1 MLAVAIAVGIQ
12 IPLISALGQ
21 LTGHGGLIAAGAS
34 ALTIGFILSMVGP
47 RSVWGEPG
55 RLRLYGILWPFFFWW
70 TVALLFALILPF
82 ALGLEQLSSLAHHT
96 VLAVGLGVAAVG
108 AAGGF
113 WPRPRILEHDVA
125 LDQLPEAFEGL
136 RIAQISDLHCGPF
149 ADGARVTEWV
159 DAVNRLEP
167 DLIAVTGDLIA
178 SGSQFVPVVA
188 AALGRLRAPCGV
200 FASMGNHDY
209 FTDGEALATALE
221 QAGLTVLRNRGVSVW
236 RGEARLYVAGVD
248 DTWTRRHDVPRA
260 LADRPAGG
268 SVPAL
273 LLAHDP
279 ALFPEAA
286 EHGVDLTLS
295 GHTHG
300 GQLAIP
306 FLARRLNLA
315 RVMTRFTNGFY
326 RDGRSTL
333 YVNRGLGTTG
343 PPVRIG
349 VRPEITILT
358 LRRRDV
364 VGAAPVAEQER
375 DDRRD
380 RRASSLES
388 RTAVATASD

>member
-1 MLAVAIAVGIQ
+1 VVLAIALAVGIQ
-12 IPLISALGQ
+12 VPLISALGQ
-21 LTGHGGLIAAGAS
+21 LTGHGGLIAAGAF
-34 ALTIGFILSMVGP
+34 ALTIGFILNMIGP

-55 RLRLYGILWPFFFWW
+55 RLRLYAILWPFFFWW

-82 ALGLEQLSSLAHHT
+82 ALGLEQLSSVAHHT
-96 VLAVGLGVAAVG
+96 VLALGLGLAALG

-113 WPRPRILEHDVA
+113 WPRPRILEHDVV
-125 LDQLPEAFEGL
+125 LDRLPQGLDGL
-136 RIAQISDLHCGPF
+136 RVVQISDLHCGPF
-149 ADGARVTEWV
+149 ADGARVAEWV
-159 DAVNRLEP
+159 AAVNRLEP

-178 SGSQFVPVVA
+178 SGSRFVPVVA
-188 AALGRLRAPCGV
+188 AALGGLRAPCGV

-221 QAGLTVLRNRGVSVW
+221 QAGLIVLRNRGVVVS

-248 DTWTRRHDVPRA
+248 DTWTRRHDVVRA
-260 LADRPAGG
+260 LAGRPPGG
-268 SVPAL
+268 GVPTL

-286 EHGVDLTLS
+286 EQGVDLTLS

-326 RDGRSTL
+326 RHGGSTL

-349 VRPEITILT
+349 VRPEITVLT
-358 LRRRDV
+358 LRRRQV
-364 VGAAPVAEQER
+364 SGAVLAAEET
-375 DDRRD
+375 RRD
-380 RRASSLES
+380 RHADPLGS
-388 RTAVATASD
+388 RSAVATASD